1 MRKDIEM
8 PEVAGVKICVAK
20 STNNMGESEWHVYLI
35 NKNLVELSNVMIV
48 SKGYESLEKTGK
60 ITSTLRHMIKEV
72 GEQSFAKV
80 EAISPEV
87 FGFYNEFWVSYYIV
101 NELFD
106 KKFIIKPFKEF
117 QTVEI
122 PELELQGKMAK

>member
-87 FGFYNEFWVSYYIV
+87 FGFYNEFWVSYHIV